1 MDWILWRGVSNAGIP
16 ISEMLKILDSEIVK
30 AMIQKETYGFSSF
43 PAVRIDEIQ
52 EEMDK
57 ANWYWAPG
65 NLNIADWITRGQN
78 AISLSQ
84 DSTCQNV
91 HDFWKL
97 LEDERPVQQEDFAV
111 EVPEQVKTVLTILKE
126 NEDNLA
132 KIIDMSQFS
141 SYQRLLR
148 VTARDLDMYD
158 KSSKKFFKNVC
169 EQLTAQDLEKAF
181 MFWVQEAQGSLQ
193 GNFRNDKYKSLGVTR
208 KDNGL
213 LSTSDLAEKWM

>member
-1 MDWILWRGVSNAGIP
+1 M
-16 ISEMLKILDSEIVK
+16 
-30 AMIQKETYGFSSF
+30 
-43 PAVRIDEIQ
+43 
-52 EEMDK
+52 
-57 ANWYWAPG
+57 
-65 NLNIADWITRGQN
+65 
-78 AISLSQ
+78 
-84 DSTCQNV
+84 

-148 VTARDLDMYD
+148 VTARDLDMYH

>member
-1 MDWILWRGVSNAGIP
+1 MDWILWRGVPNAGIP
-16 ISEMLKILDSEIVK
+16 ISEMLKILDSEKVK
-30 AMIQKETYGFSSF
+30 AIQNETYGFNSF
-43 PAVRIDEIQ
+43 AAVRIDEIQ

-78 AISLSQ
+78 AASLSQ

-148 VTARDLDMYD
+148 VTARDLAMYD
-158 KSSKKFFKNVC
+158 KSSKKLFKNVC